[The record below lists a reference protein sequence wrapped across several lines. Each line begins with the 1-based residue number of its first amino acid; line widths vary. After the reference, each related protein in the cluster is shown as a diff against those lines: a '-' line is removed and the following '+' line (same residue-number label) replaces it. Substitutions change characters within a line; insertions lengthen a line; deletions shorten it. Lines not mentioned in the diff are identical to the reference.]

1 MPQAFMVAMEAE
13 SDGPSKIPDPSRQA
27 YWVPERFAPNSRTV
41 DPAPLTR
48 WLPDTL
54 TLKATAVREGVW
66 LAAGP
71 RVAVGVALGD
81 ADGDGVRVAT
91 WFIPRS
97 SGVDEALRGMGPT

>member
-71 RVAVGVALGD
+71 
-81 ADGDGVRVAT
+81 GDGVRVAT